1 MNGLGRA
8 AQTLIPE
15 LERHNISVYMSDY
28 RVEWITPQGS
38 FELELKRWL
47 PAWWYRRQL
56 RKLIKI
62 AIKYEG
68 RL

>member
-1 MNGLGRA
+1 MNSLGRA
-8 AQTLIPE
+8 AQSLILE
-15 LERHNISVYMSDY
+15 LERHNISVYMIDY

-38 FELELKRWL
+38 WTMEFKRWL